1 MAAQGAATAPYLV
14 HGKPTDKEIRTM
26 VVKLVADKAL
36 DPCYL
41 DNIARVMPHLRSILN
56 IASDALNMYT
66 VQICKAM
73 DALDDGERVFLKENL
88 GLTTAQA
95 RKPWSWHLTLF
106 TQVVRLSTFPRE
118 MPTVASLANVPP
130 GLINIFYQL
139 LWERPLLPGETRLPQ
154 WREVAGVWVRTY
166 VGLAAP
172 WHGWLTKG
180 ELKDVPQDVRDSN
193 CDLMANGMPAI
204 VLSAIAKPLFVATK
218 NMETATDG
226 IVTAAV
232 GSLSDTTMKEA
243 KLVSGT
249 MGSSNQSE
257 LGANSHAQAVQQERG
272 RVIATFR
279 ALREENRTLS
289 DDQVGHTI

>member
-1 MAAQGAATAPYLV
+1 
-14 HGKPTDKEIRTM
+14 
-26 VVKLVADKAL
+26 
-36 DPCYL
+36 
-41 DNIARVMPHLRSILN
+41 
-56 IASDALNMYT
+56 
-66 VQICKAM
+66 
-73 DALDDGERVFLKENL
+73 
-88 GLTTAQA
+88 
-95 RKPWSWHLTLF
+95 
-106 TQVVRLSTFPRE
+106 

-180 ELKDVPQDVRDSN
+180 ELKDVPQDVLDSN

-204 VLSAIAKPLFVATK
+204 VLSAIAKTLCEATK